1 MIECS
6 SWIVEWKLDA
16 MELRETS
23 IMLISCQEKLNLDE
37 SEIKIK
43 KHFDLR
49 FWGKITVGKWFWVS
63 MFPTFP
69 FPRILSGLLTVNV
82 ILQRAGNFGLDN
94 YSCRHQ
100 KGCTSNWISF
110 RYHPYFS
117 IQSTTNNKNA
127 IVRYQLNVET
137 LCNFWRSKVG
147 SSWLPKIKIKYGWP
161 PFQFHHSLAFPL
173 QSF

>member
-49 FWGKITVGKWFWVS
+49 FITVGK
-63 MFPTFP
+63 
-69 FPRILSGLLTVNV
+69 
-82 ILQRAGNFGLDN
+82 
-94 YSCRHQ
+94 
-100 KGCTSNWISF
+100 
-110 RYHPYFS
+110 
-117 IQSTTNNKNA
+117 
-127 IVRYQLNVET
+127 
-137 LCNFWRSKVG
+137 
-147 SSWLPKIKIKYGWP
+147 
-161 PFQFHHSLAFPL
+161 
-173 QSF
+173 